1 MIRKILCLLGFHEG
15 VEDIWDLPNSD
26 TVTYYKCE
34 HCGKYIVKLLVPET
48 SGKP

>member
-15 VEDIWDLPNSD
+15 VEDIWDLPEE
-26 TVTYYKCE
+26 TVIYYKCE